1 VEKFH
6 LSQSSLAEDNNFFAQ
21 EFIFWAL
28 TSSLVS
34 EKFSSQPTDL
44 AHKLKTGKPNSACMD
59 HGKILTKKKLMGLP
73 DILFEIISF
82 FELKI
87 RSQSDLHHLG

>member
-1 VEKFH
+1 
-6 LSQSSLAEDNNFFAQ
+6 
-21 EFIFWAL
+21 
-28 TSSLVS
+28 
-34 EKFSSQPTDL
+34 
-44 AHKLKTGKPNSACMD
+44 MD

-87 RSQSDLHHLG
+87 RSQSDLHHLGWDLTAESKKEGNQKQLN